1 MDQIFNICVD
11 ILIYM
16 SKMLGISYEALNVL
30 LFVIIHPVITLIL
43 IFACFRYRSLWSS
56 AKNGK

>member
-30 LFVIIHPVITLIL
+30 LFVIIHPVITLMLFIL
-43 IFACFRYRSLWSS
+43 CIRYRILWKSGIS
-56 AKNGK
+56 KT